1 MRVQTWDKKIYDV
14 PEENLEGFLS
24 DYNKATNFDPA
35 KLSSDPN
42 INPERGANWAG
53 TLRAAAQGIPAIGS
67 YADEAEA
74 WVRSKIGDKSYDDYL
89 KNAREST
96 EGAFINTPERAY
108 AANIG
113 AGLLGETIY
122 ALLSHGATLTPQAQA
137 AMNAVYGYGAGEGDW
152 KNRAENAAIY
162 GALGAALPVAGRYVA
177 KGGKAAIKGIKEGV
191 ENYATRKIP
200 NTIKALNTMADPETG
215 LNVVASYTNSAGQK
229 DINILSS
236 LMHSVDD
243 YPTQSKIATELVKE
257 TPKSAALYESGIMG
271 SADDLARIGWKNQI
285 TGAIDDIASGI
296 TNQKDKEILTKISD
310 KLSKATR
317 NTIESAD
324 NSLEEVELKDV
335 REIVNYAIDKFGKGL
350 SDDTKKILEKRMIA
364 EGMAKRVSNKL
375 VNKSLAESAKRST
388 PIELAK
394 DAAIGL
400 AADAALPGTGLLF
413 ALGRNAV
420 FGGGGTT
427 VINKGVNKVVDKV
440 LEKSLQK
447 AELNTNKKEVIK
459 DVLTNHSV
467 KIKDTTPKQQATLRR
482 LGEGLKKPKKLKNMV
497 RQKTDLQE
505 ALESPSTYINP
516 ITRSLIPVL
525 Q

>member
-24 DYNKATNFDPA
+24 DYNKATGFDPA
-35 KLSSDPN
+35 KVSSDPN

-53 TLRAAAQGIPAIGS
+53 TARAAVQGLPIIGS

-113 AGLLGETIY
+113 AGLLGETGL
-122 ALLSHGATLTPQAQA
+122 ALLTGGYSLTPQAQA
-137 AMNAVYGYGAGEGDW
+137 GMNAIYGYGAGEGDW
-152 KNRAENAAIY
+152 VNRAENAAIY
-162 GALGAALPVAGRYVA
+162 GALGAALPVAGKYMA

-200 NTIKALNTMADPETG
+200 NTVKALSTMADPETG

-257 TPKSAALYESGIMG
+257 TPKSAALYESGIMS
-271 SADDLARIGWKNQI
+271 SADDLARIGWKNQV
-285 TGAIDDIASGI
+285 TSAIDDVASGI
-296 TNQKDKEILTKISD
+296 TNQKDKEILAKISD
-310 KLSKATR
+310 KLSKATKT
-317 NTIESAD
+317 TIESAD

-400 AADAALPGTGLLF
+400 AADVALPGTGLLF

-420 FGGGGTT
+420 FGGSGTT
-427 VINKGVNKVVDKV
+427 FVNKSVNKVVDKV

-447 AELNTNKKEVIK
+447 AEQNAVKKEMVK
-459 DVLTNHSV
+459 DVLTNRSV
-467 KIKDTTPKQQATLRR
+467 KIKDMTPKQQAALRR
-482 LGEGLKKPKKLKNMV
+482 LGEGLRDPKKLKSMV
-497 RQKTDLQE
+497 KQKTPLME
-505 ALESPSTYINP
+505 TLESQEVYINP
-516 ITRSLIPVL
+516 IMRSLVPAI